1 MAEEWQVEIL
11 NPTTDGQFFLTFTN
25 NNGDQYVLEDNISYS
40 AEAWELN
47 NALWA
52 DYYSKNIYTATT
64 TTKTLYDVDDNVIT
78 ATDMGTVA
86 RIVFNVK
93 LEKRINGY
101 SFSSVEITVFDSA
114 TGNTYYPAIRDD
126 ALLIAQDAVTSS
138 APLGGGFTLKCTDPE
153 TSTEYESREFSW
165 AWQAKHIANSLQED
179 IPFLASAVVG
189 FDGVADPSDDRW
201 YWENYRKFHLEFVDY
216 LGDVPQC
223 TIQDSG
229 SNPMTGNNVVMTATT
244 RQEGGSAYWFEPI
257 PSEMLATSITKP

>member
-1 MAEEWQVEIL
+1 VAEEWQVEIL

-138 APLGGGFTLKCTDPE
+138 APLGGRLILKYKDPE

-165 AWQAKHIANSLQED
+165 AW
-179 IPFLASAVVG
+179 
-189 FDGVADPSDDRW
+189 
-201 YWENYRKFHLEFVDY
+201 
-216 LGDVPQC
+216 
-223 TIQDSG
+223 
-229 SNPMTGNNVVMTATT
+229 
-244 RQEGGSAYWFEPI
+244 
-257 PSEMLATSITKP
+257 